1 MEYSFGFKMLLLS
14 SVLSFQSNKIT
25 LLLSGIVIIWL
36 VSSSNF
42 CVQVIFFSQ
51 CVGRIAHISAMYRFR
66 ILIQGPL
73 EEFTDSMIKTR
84 TSSVDIVDGI
94 RYNSV
99 RNYFLYSLM
108 RNPLRSEH
116 VRNLFGQKSPN
127 NQKIHTALR
136 RACSPI

>member
-1 MEYSFGFKMLLLS
+1 MEYSFGFKILLS
-14 SVLSFQSNKIT
+14 SVLSFQSKKIR
-25 LLLSGIVIIWL
+25 LLLSGIWL

-51 CVGRIAHISAMYRFR
+51 CVGRIAYISAMYRFR

-73 EEFTDSMIKTR
+73 EEFTDSVIKTR